1 MSDTATAPRQ
11 KYKKPRF
18 GRPDV
23 PRPLAGLDMRSQ
35 AAKVFVARLNEVK
48 AEYPDGEPS
57 RLRELAGLRVAS
69 EQVSLEV
76 LKGNGKARDDMVR
89 IANLIARRESE
100 LQARRFAAVSAVKDT
115 RPLHERLMDARPSGK
130 RASEPKASPGRD
142 VAATRIERDQR
153 RPARGWRR
161 YFQ

>member
-1 MSDTATAPRQ
+1 MTIGQREDNIREISCERHRDGARK

-35 AAKVFVARLNEVK
+35 PAKVFVARLNEVK

-76 LKGNGKARDDMVR
+76 LKGNGKRRDDRWR

-100 LQARRFAAVSAVKDT
+100 LQGVSLRRRLGGEGYPSA
-115 RPLHERLMDARPSGK
+115 S
-130 RASEPKASPGRD
+130 
-142 VAATRIERDQR
+142 
-153 RPARGWRR
+153 
-161 YFQ
+161 